1 MMLLRRGTC
10 PQQEDAKGVRK
21 RKARLKM
28 IEEGEA
34 IMAIALSIEIK
45 QLLERANFAHLASQ
59 SQPLGRPL
67 LRQAK

>member
-1 MMLLRRGTC
+1 
-10 PQQEDAKGVRK
+10 
-21 RKARLKM
+21 M

-45 QLLERANFAHLASQ
+45 QLLDRANFAHLASQ